1 MIRLA
6 LIGCR
11 YATRYAAATRRLQ
24 RAAFVAAVDADGG
37 EARTAAQALDAS
49 VFARSLDELLADR
62 SDAFDAV
69 VIDSQ
74 DGSRGPL
81 VEKAAAAGK
90 HVLVEMPLAL
100 STNAAD
106 AAIRAC
112 WAAGVRLM
120 VGQATRFMESHRMVK
135 ESLASGKLGAPG
147 LLRIHRWEPL
157 GPDAW
162 RLSRVGADRNG
173 GTLMREVVREIDLAN
188 WLFEGLPTEVYA
200 IGRSPGGHQP
210 DAHVTMSRSTWD
222 SLEGGMAMIDYSKAL
237 LQGPGYS
244 SLSVI
249 GSTGGAYA
257 DDHHNTQLLYRGGE
271 TFALNT
277 GHGEGHIL
285 AQLQEF
291 ASAVEEEREPAITGE
306 DGRAA
311 VQVAE
316 AATAS
321 AESGRAARLDGG
333 LYELV

>member
-24 RAAFVAAVDADGG
+24 RAAFVAAVDADAGA
-37 EARTAAQALDAS
+37 ARTAAQALDAS
-49 VFARSLDELLADR
+49 VLARSLDELLADR

-69 VIDSQ
+69 VIDSRN
-74 DGSRGPL
+74 GSRGPL

-90 HVLVEMPLAL
+90 HMLVEMPLAL
-100 STNAAD
+100 STDAAD
-106 AAIRAC
+106 AAIRVC
-112 WAAGVRLM
+112 RAAGVRLM

-210 DAHVTMSRSTWD
+210 DAHGYVQVHMGFP
-222 SLEGGMAMIDYSKAL
+222 EGGMAMIDYSKTL
-237 LQGPGYS
+237 PQGPGYS

-271 TFALNT
+271 TVALNT

-291 ASAVEEEREPAITGE
+291 ASAVEEEREPAVTGE

-311 VQVAE
+311 LQVAE

-321 AESGRAARLDGG
+321 VESGRAARLDGG